1 MPPSF
6 ERPNERGAF
15 RVDASVR
22 VLVEAGT
29 PSLLAVRMTPV
40 PGLSQA
46 VERDR
51 LMVDDIEIEVS
62 DSSGLARAS
71 IDGTPSAITFDGRV
85 QLLTSP
91 DTGPLAFDELVRW
104 LTPSRF
110 CPSDR
115 MAGFARTQFGVS
127 GLNVIERVAEF
138 VNERVLYERNSSMSY
153 TDALDTLTLSVG
165 VCRDFAHLMISLLR
179 ALGIPARYL
188 AVYAPGLE
196 PPDFHA
202 VVEAHDGV
210 RWRVVDP
217 SGLSDPT
224 VCVTICH
231 GHDSADTPFLS
242 VLSGWAPI
250 ESVEVAATI
259 VG

>member
-6 ERPNERGAF
+6 ERPSERDAF
-15 RVDASVR
+15 CVDASVR
-22 VLVEAGT
+22 IAIDAGS
-29 PSLLAVRMTPV
+29 PSLLALRVSPPSGTEQTVKRHRLVVNGVEMSV
-40 PGLSQA
+40 DGVGL
-46 VERDR
+46 V
-51 LMVDDIEIEVS
+51 
-62 DSSGLARAS
+62 RAS
-71 IDGTPSAITFDGRV
+71 IDGASSVITGDCRV
-85 QLLTSP
+85 QLHSSP
-91 DTGPLAFDELVRW
+91 DLGPLPFGELVRW

-127 GLNVIERVAEF
+127 GIDVIERVAEF
-138 VNERVLYERNSSMSY
+138 VNERVLYEPNSSLPY

-179 ALGIPARYL
+179 ALGIPARYV

-210 RWRVVDP
+210 RWRLIDP

-224 VCVTICH
+224 VVVRICH

-250 ESVEVAATI
+250 DSVEVSASI
-259 VG
+259 VF